1 MFQRFNWQVA
11 FQANDAIES
20 NVKEAMKKQLEN
32 SPKRKGDEKTQMMQM
47 IGLIRLMLIKTWNSI
62 VGFIFNGLQQIHQG
76 WLNVETTLIVHVHQ
90 HSFNVD
96 IWLKMKADPTY
107 LYRRCFKVGKTTLK
121 QSRKNS
127 LNQQCFNVEIWLKIK
142 VDPTYV
148 YRRCFNLTKQR
159 WNNVERITSI

>member
-90 HSFNVD
+90 RSFNVD

-107 LYRRCFKVGKTTLK
+107 VPLSTLF
-121 QSRKNS
+121 QGR
-127 LNQQCFNVEIWLKIK
+127 Q
-142 VDPTYV
+142 
-148 YRRCFNLTKQR
+148 
-159 WNNVERITSI
+159 NNVEAKSKEFVEPTMFQR